1 MKFDNQQAL
10 DFLKT
15 LTGRAKPVVT
25 FQTFDDNKERGDRF
39 LAEHRHGELPGSL
52 YQYLKRRN
60 QDKGAGVFVMVNEG
74 DGLGRK
80 TENVTKVRALFL
92 DTDGAP
98 MEPARDA
105 LRPHIIVESSPG
117 KFHLYWKV
125 DDCPR
130 ERFTVLQKA
139 IALRFGG
146 DVSVSD
152 LPRVMRLPGFYHQK
166 GEPVMTRLVKAED
179 FPSYKVAQI
188 IEGLGLGDGAETE
201 AAKPATSLSVVAR
214 ADGNKWEYVDKA
226 TGEIFDLQ
234 AWVVRHPDFRIAT
247 ALRENAPSHVL
258 NSSLQ
263 DGKQHILCPFDHEH
277 TAQGDANGT
286 YAVDGESVKR
296 SSGFVVH
303 CCHAHCANRDRLDFI
318 KEMLAKGWIPLSAL
332 IDPRFLAD
340 ERRPKK
346 VYHPGDELQK
356 HPGFLQLSPTERGHF
371 MYLFEHVGCFIE
383 TGGSVPDD
391 NKTICRHLGI
401 VVSEWEELRELFIE
415 VGLCRVADRRLVAD
429 LIANED
435 ASATRAYNASIRKA
449 RAGGSK
455 TQGTQAPA

>member
-166 GEPVMTRLVKAED
+166 GDPVMTQLIEAKD
-179 FPSYKVAQI
+179 FPPYSVSEVIQ
-188 IEGLGLGDGAETE
+188 GLGLDIVSSTVTPAEEKPEPLTVIAGTSQFE
-201 AAKPATSLSVVAR
+201 ALDTS
-214 ADGNKWEYVDKA
+214 
-226 TGEIFDLQ
+226 TGEVVDLH
-234 AWVVRHPDFRIAT
+234 AWAVRHPDFKIAS
-247 ALRENAPSHVL
+247 ALREYAPQVVQGPSR
-258 NSSLQ
+258 
-263 DGKQHILCPFDHEH
+263 GEKQHIVCPFDEEH
-277 TAQGDANGT
+277 TETGGSGT
-286 YAVDGESVKR
+286 YVVDGTAAKGTK
-296 SSGFVVH
+296 GFVIH
-303 CCHAHCANRDRLDFI
+303 CCHAHCADRDRLLFVR
-318 KEMLAKGWIPLSAL
+318 EMLLKGWLPLDAMT
-332 IDPRFLAD
+332 DPRFLAD
-340 ERRPKK
+340 MRRPPK
-346 VYHPGDELQK
+346 VYYPGAEYQK
-356 HPGFLQLSPTERGHF
+356 HPGFLQLSQSQKGQFLNLF
-371 MYLFEHVGCFIE
+371 MHIGMFIE
-383 TGGSVPDD
+383 AGATVPDTPR
-391 NKTICRHLGI
+391 TICRYLGI
-401 VVSEWEELRELFIE
+401 GEPEWIELRGLFLE
-415 VGLCRVADRRLVAD
+415 VGLCHMDTGRLVAD
-429 LIANED
+429 LMADED
-435 ASATRAYNASIRKA
+435 ASAFKAYNASIR
-449 RAGGSK
+449 RSRGGGAK
-455 TQGTQAPA
+455 TQQNKHLP